1 MTAPSREP
9 TEAMRQLGHDI
20 ACRICGVWDRAR
32 GADII
37 ARALMEQDAAAKG
50 EGVEMAAKWH
60 EEQAHEM
67 QKRYYE
73 IRDLGDDPGG
83 ADQSRAFH
91 LDCAGNL
98 RALTPEPPGEK
109 ENEGG

>member
-37 ARALMEQDAAAKG
+37 ARALMEQDAAARLATIEDAVIECG
-50 EGVEMAAKWH
+50 RAATALIAEGRVEASQGAINAANRIR
-60 EEQAHEM
+60 ARLAG
-67 QKRYYE
+67 QKE
-73 IRDLGDDPGG
+73 
-83 ADQSRAFH
+83 
-91 LDCAGNL
+91 
-98 RALTPEPPGEK
+98 
-109 ENEGG
+109 